1 MLIELKNRILI
12 ARAMVAR
19 VVAGEIDTGE
29 NIFGG
34 VSKCRVFNGIE
45 TPVGPVVVGSLSRI
59 YERHSLTYWEHS
71 TPELRHTTQLPMV

>member
-1 MLIELKNRILI
+1 
-12 ARAMVAR
+12 MVAR

-45 TPVGPVVVGSLSRI
+45 TPVM
-59 YERHSLTYWEHS
+59 
-71 TPELRHTTQLPMV
+71 LRLDFPPFFPDAD